1 MEYRNFG
8 NSDLKVSVIGFG
20 CWPMGGSQYGTTDDN
35 EEVAAVH
42 KALDAGITCFD
53 TAAAYGPGHSE
64 EVLGKALGARRKD
77 VVVVTKCGIAFNPET
92 ETFGRDS
99 SREHIL
105 SAIDRSLALLDTDY
119 LDLYLIHWPDP
130 KTPISESMGALQE
143 LIDAGKIRYA
153 GVSNFQ
159 PDLLTESRK
168 TLNIVANQVGYHMF
182 DRRIER
188 ELIPHC
194 EREGIGIMAYGS
206 LAHGVLT
213 GAMSADTEFEEDD
226 WRATGYAFGL
236 PLFHGDHF
244 IKNLETVDRLSQ
256 IADRLGVALPTLAS
270 AWVLR
275 DPTVTVSLIGFR
287 RPEEIDDA
295 LKVAELQLSD
305 EVLEEIDAI
314 STEAF
319 ERLYADGDFDPI
331 DSPPN
336 PDNPNPTRR

>member
-1 MEYRNFG
+1 MKYRNFG
-8 NSDLKVSVIGFG
+8 RSDLKVSVIGFG
-20 CWPMGGSQYGTTDDN
+20 CWPMGGSQYGQTDDN
-35 EEVAAVH
+35 EEITAVY

-53 TAAAYGPGHSE
+53 TAAGYGLGHSE
-64 EVLGKALGARRKD
+64 KLLGRALGARRKD

-92 ETFGRDS
+92 NVFERDS

-105 SAIDRSLALLDTDY
+105 TSIDRSLALLDTDY
-119 LDLYLIHWPDP
+119 LDLFLIHWPDP
-130 KTPISESMGALQE
+130 RTPISESMLALQD

-153 GVSNFQ
+153 GVSNFL
-159 PDLLTESRK
+159 PDRLTEARK
-168 TLNIVANQVGYHMF
+168 TLDIVANQVGYHLF

-188 ELIPHC
+188 EVMPHC
-194 EREGIGIMAYGS
+194 DREGIGIMAYGS
-206 LAHGVLT
+206 LAHGMLT
-213 GAMSADTEFEEDD
+213 GAMSADTEFEESD

-236 PLFHGDHF
+236 PLFKGDHF
-244 IKNLETVDRLSQ
+244 LANLEAVRRLSE
-256 IADRLGVALPTLAS
+256 IARREGIAIATLAS

-275 DPTVTVSLIGFR
+275 KSAVTASLIGFR

-305 EVLEEIDAI
+305 ALLEEIDAI
-314 STEAF
+314 SLEAF
-319 ERLYADGDFDPI
+319 ERLYADREFDPI

>member
-1 MEYRNFG
+1 MKYRNFG
-8 NSDLKVSVIGFG
+8 RSDLKVSVIGFG
-20 CWPMGGSQYGTTDDN
+20 CWPMGGSQYGQTDDN
-35 EEVAAVH
+35 EEITAVY

-53 TAAAYGPGHSE
+53 TAAGYGLGHSE
-64 EVLGKALGARRKD
+64 KLLGRALGARRKD

-92 ETFGRDS
+92 NVFERDS

-105 SAIDRSLALLDTDY
+105 TSIDRSLALLDTDY
-119 LDLYLIHWPDP
+119 LDLFLIHWPDP
-130 KTPISESMGALQE
+130 RTPISESMLALQD

-153 GVSNFQ
+153 GVSNFL
-159 PDLLTESRK
+159 PDRLTEARK
-168 TLNIVANQVGYHMF
+168 TLDIVANQVGYHLF

-188 ELIPHC
+188 EVMPHC
-194 EREGIGIMAYGS
+194 DREGIGIMAYGS
-206 LAHGVLT
+206 LAHGMLT
-213 GAMSADTEFEEDD
+213 GAMSADTEFEESD

-236 PLFHGDHF
+236 PLFKGDHF
-244 IKNLETVDRLSQ
+244 LANLEAVRRLSE
-256 IADRLGVALPTLAS
+256 IARREGIAIATLAS

-275 DPTVTVSLIGFR
+275 KSAVTVSLIGFR

-305 EVLEEIDAI
+305 ALLEEIDAI
-314 STEAF
+314 SLEAF
-319 ERLYADGDFDPI
+319 ERLYADREFDPI